1 MINSEVSQLQNS
13 RSNQVDLIAEVKEGL
28 LDFTLEI
35 FIEKTTRLS
44 SEMRVIEGW
53 RAIFI

>member
-1 MINSEVSQLQNS
+1 MINSEVSPLQNS